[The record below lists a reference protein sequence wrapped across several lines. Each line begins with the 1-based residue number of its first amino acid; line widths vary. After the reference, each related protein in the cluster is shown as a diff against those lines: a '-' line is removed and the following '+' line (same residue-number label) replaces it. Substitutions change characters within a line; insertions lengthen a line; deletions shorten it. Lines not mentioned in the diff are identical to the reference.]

1 MRFKDKEGLSDIY
14 SWNFFRS
21 GSPPCSSQSK
31 QAKLM
36 QTNCIDFFINPSYL
50 SLKKSTKNLFF
61 FFAELNSK
69 KGMSTEIKKVV
80 VIEGGIGGSLLSLSN
95 PMLMLPSVCV

>member
-1 MRFKDKEGLSDIY
+1 
-14 SWNFFRS
+14 
-21 GSPPCSSQSK
+21 
-31 QAKLM
+31 M

-50 SLKKSTKNLFF
+50 SLKKSTKNLF

>member
-1 MRFKDKEGLSDIY
+1 
-14 SWNFFRS
+14 
-21 GSPPCSSQSK
+21 
-31 QAKLM
+31 M

-50 SLKKSTKNLFF
+50 SLKKSTKNLLLFF
-61 FFAELNSK
+61 FFAELNSE